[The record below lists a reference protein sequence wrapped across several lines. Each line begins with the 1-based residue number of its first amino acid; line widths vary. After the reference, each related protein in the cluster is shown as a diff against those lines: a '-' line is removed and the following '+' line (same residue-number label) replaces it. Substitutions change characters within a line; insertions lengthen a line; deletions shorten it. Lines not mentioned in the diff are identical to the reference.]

1 MKPNVSALGN
11 WLASWLQEDGAI
23 HGFHNHSVWGSNPYR
38 WADFTSG
45 HSTWASPLMAAFCRI
60 AAEQGDPRLKDQVL
74 QMIQFQTSRFQEDG
88 QYKHIG
94 FQVGEMLNQ
103 GLIHNMMPNVALGL
117 TAINGRSWLPA
128 EALESI
134 RKAMLR
140 NLNACDVIYPFK
152 ETRNIS
158 NQEYCRLWGKLLFQA
173 AFPDSP
179 WSGDIQNNLNFM
191 IEHYHISGIPDQDCE
206 ATYRYLGDAT
216 IIEPAEYYGLMIAP
230 LVLAYEMFGDPKY
243 LQHAGALCRHVVR
256 CAWND
261 HRGQKRFHRMWL
273 LAGAEWRKMNGP
285 MLIAGMGMS
294 LYGIECYLAHSEDE
308 EMARFLEECD
318 ETYAFYQTPRG
329 YFASATGWQ
338 NEADVAPSSAWHT
351 HDLYYLLHR
360 HGLDENMAEGL
371 EKPNRRMSVLLGDQC
386 MWVED
391 DEHWAINDYYWQD
404 VYKLIGRKDE
414 VTFGRDTGW
423 VGGERKL
430 PEHFLFPTQPV
441 FVKTD
446 EGIYLKAD
454 SIVASNMDVSSIAT
468 VPYLGLWE

>member
-11 WLASWLQEDGAI
+11 WLMSWVQKDGAI

-45 HSTWASPLMAAFCRI
+45 HSTWASPLMAAFSRI
-60 AAEQGDPRLKDQVL
+60 AAEQWNPMLEEQVM
-74 QMIQFQTSRFQEDG
+74 QMIHFQTTRFQEDG

-134 RKAMLR
+134 RRAILHNM
-140 NLNACDVIYPFK
+140 NACDAIYPFK
-152 ETRNIS
+152 KTRCIS
-158 NQEYCRLWGKLLFQA
+158 NQEYCRLWGKLLFQS

-179 WSGDIQNNLNFM
+179 WPCDIQSELDFM
-191 IEHYHISGIPDQDCE
+191 IEHFHISGIPDQDCE
-206 ATYRYLGDAT
+206 ATYRYLGDST
-216 IIEPAEYYGLMIAP
+216 VIEPAEYYGLMIAP
-230 LVLAYEMFGDPKY
+230 LVLAYECFGDAKY
-243 LQHAGALCRHVVR
+243 LNHAGALCRHVVR
-256 CAWND
+256 CAWRD
-261 HRGQKRFHRMWL
+261 HREQKRFHRMWL
-273 LAGAEWRKMNGP
+273 PSGTEWRKMNGP

-294 LYGIECYLAHSEDE
+294 LYGIERYLEHKNDE
-308 EMARFLEECD
+308 ELALFLQECD
-318 ETYAFYQTPRG
+318 ETYAYYQTPRG

-351 HDLYYLLHR
+351 HDFYYLLNR
-360 HGLDENMAEGL
+360 HGFEENMADRL
-371 EKPNRRMSVLLGDQC
+371 MKPYRSISVLLGDQC

-391 DEHWAINDYYWQD
+391 GEHWAINDYYWQD
-404 VYKLIGRKDE
+404 VHKLIGRKDE
-414 VTFGRDTGW
+414 AIFGRDVGW
-423 VGGERKL
+423 VGGERAL
-430 PEHFLFPTQPV
+430 PKHFLFPNQPV

-454 SIVASNMDVSSIAT
+454 PKGSEEIDVSNIAAL
-468 VPYLGLWE
+468 PYLGLWE